1 MSEIWNSSETDY
13 FWLLT
18 KAVSCQ
24 ALGLTGNVTVLWL
37 VTQASLS
44 TAASEGAACFQV
56 SVAITSPPAMGG
68 QHGDQIMWPTG
79 CVTSF
84 SPCFFPSYHSLQT
97 LMVCS
102 ALSTPT
108 PFLYSLEI
116 PNTSL
121 PTLSLNNDPIYLF
134 KGLLS
139 PYKLCR
145 ESLQLIPCM
154 ETITYLLFQDLKK
167 ALYLWDSWLMPGD
180 WRETQLCPFQ

>member
-44 TAASEGAACFQV
+44 TASSEGAGCFQV

-68 QHGDQIMWPTG
+68 QHGDQIMWPT
-79 CVTSF
+79 VYATSF
-84 SPCFFPSYHSLQT
+84 SPCFFPSNHSLQT
-97 LMVCS
+97 LTVCS

-121 PTLSLNNDPIYLF
+121 PTLSLNNDPIYLL

-145 ESLQLIPCM
+145 ESLQLI
-154 ETITYLLFQDLKK
+154 LV
-167 ALYLWDSWLMPGD
+167 
-180 WRETQLCPFQ
+180 WRI